1 MLLCFVLPRL
11 FLCLVEALSM
21 CLVPYRPYRHP
32 LFPLSPDCTN
42 KKVFPVPVTDLF
54 RMVFIRQ
61 GVQLSVHQFSGFP
74 DPILSALDSVSRP
87 SSFACFQLT
96 VYVPSHHPPYTH
108 TVRTFLHP
116 ATRDTY
122 YDSTPREHEPS
133 VLFMCTSIPLSVVLV
148 LHLHTPGQ
156 HCTLRLSI
164 HVSAFV
170 SVYPFGSRG
179 VYGLRAR
186 A

>member
-1 MLLCFVLPRL
+1 MPTIPASPLSSIPRL
-11 FLCLVEALSM
+11 YEQKSIPRPGHRPLPHGIYSTRRSALC
-21 CLVPYRPYRHP
+21 PPI
-32 LFPLSPDCTN
+32 FW
-42 KKVFPVPVTDLF
+42 
-54 RMVFIRQ
+54 
-61 GVQLSVHQFSGFP
+61 FP
-74 DPILSALDSVSRP
+74 DPILLALDSVSRP

-156 HCTLRLSI
+156 HCALRLSI